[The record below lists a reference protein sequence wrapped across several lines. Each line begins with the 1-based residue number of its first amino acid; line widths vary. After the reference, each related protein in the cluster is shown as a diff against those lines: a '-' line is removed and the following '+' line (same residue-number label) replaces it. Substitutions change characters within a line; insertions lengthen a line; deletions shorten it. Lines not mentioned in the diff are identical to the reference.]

1 MSRRKKTQADE
12 DGFNFDIGDIGNFDL
27 PDVDTSL
34 FDVLNDDE
42 GEETRY
48 VKPKVYTRKPDFVM
62 YDNAVKLAR
71 DIEMTEGSRYDVIV
85 NGSFIFGDFLE
96 AFIVRNNAKCRK
108 LTIST
113 LSMNQNN
120 IDSLHNLITHGYIDE
135 LNLIISAYFYNMEIR
150 ALIPYIYRHLDI
162 DNRLQ
167 LAVANVH
174 TKTAQFETLGGKKI
188 IAHGSA
194 NLRSSGSIEQF
205 TIEENAEL
213 YDFYDEMFSRILER
227 YQTIRKPVWGKK
239 AWAEIIKRS
248 STINLQ
254 TTWQKITEAQEA
266 AATARPFKAA
276 RQQVCAVRL

>member
-1 MSRRKKTQADE
+1 MARKKKTQADE
-12 DGFNFDIGDIGNFDL
+12 SGLDFNIGDIGIET
-27 PDVDTSL
+27 PDFDTSL
-34 FDVLNDDE
+34 FDILEDGE

-48 VKPKVYTRKPDFVM
+48 IKPKVYATSSDFVK
-62 YDNAVKLAR
+62 YDNAEKLAR
-71 DIEMTEGSRYDVIV
+71 DIEITTGARYDVVV

-96 AFIVRNNAKCRK
+96 AFIVRNNAKCKRF
-108 LTIST
+108 TIST
-113 LSMNQNN
+113 LSLNQNN
-120 IDSLHNLITHGYIDE
+120 VDSLHNLITHGYVDE
-135 LNLIISAYFYNMEIR
+135 LNLIVSAYFYNMEIR
-150 ALIPYIYRHLDI
+150 ALIPYIYRQLDI

-213 YDFYDEMFSRILER
+213 YDFYDNMFSRILER

-239 AWAEIIKRS
+239 AWAEIIKKKF
-248 STINLQ
+248 ND
-254 TTWQKITEAQEA
+254 
-266 AATARPFKAA
+266 
-276 RQQVCAVRL
+276 

>member
-1 MSRRKKTQADE
+1 MSRKKQTHADE
-12 DGFNFDIGDIGNFDL
+12 DGFNIDIGDIGNFDL
-27 PDVDTSL
+27 PDIDNSL
-34 FDVLNDDE
+34 FDVLNDGT
-42 GEETRY
+42 GEESRY
-48 VKPKVYTRKPDFVM
+48 IKPKVYTQKPDFVM

-71 DIEMTEGSRYDVIV
+71 DIEITEGSRYDVVV

-135 LNLIISAYFYNMEIR
+135 LNLIVSAYFYNMEIR

-162 DNRLQ
+162 ENRLQ

-205 TIEENAEL
+205 TIEENAEV

-227 YQTIRKPVWGKK
+227 YATIRKPVWGKE
-239 AWAEIIKRS
+239 AWAELIRKKF
-248 STINLQ
+248 ND
-254 TTWQKITEAQEA
+254 
-266 AATARPFKAA
+266 
-276 RQQVCAVRL
+276 

>member
-34 FDVLNDDE
+34 FDVLSDDE
-42 GEETRY
+42 GEETRCI
-48 VKPKVYTRKPDFVM
+48 KPKVYTRKPDFVM

-96 AFIVRNNAKCRK
+96 AFIVRNNAKCKK

-205 TIEENAEL
+205 TIEESPEL
-213 YDFYDEMFSRILER
+213 YDFYDEFFSRILER
-227 YQTIRKPVWGKK
+227 YQTIRKPVWGKD
-239 AWAEIIKRS
+239 AWADLIRKKF
-248 STINLQ
+248 ND
-254 TTWQKITEAQEA
+254 
-266 AATARPFKAA
+266 
-276 RQQVCAVRL
+276 

>member
-34 FDVLNDDE
+34 FDVLSDDE

-48 VKPKVYTRKPDFVM
+48 IKLKVYTRKPDFVM

-96 AFIVRNNAKCRK
+96 AFIVRNNAKCKK

-205 TIEENAEL
+205 TIEESPEL
-213 YDFYDEMFSRILER
+213 YDFYDEFFSRILER
-227 YQTIRKPVWGKK
+227 YQTIRKPVWGKD
-239 AWAEIIKRS
+239 AWADLIRKKF
-248 STINLQ
+248 ND
-254 TTWQKITEAQEA
+254 
-266 AATARPFKAA
+266 
-276 RQQVCAVRL
+276 

>member
-12 DGFNFDIGDIGNFDL
+12 DGFNLNIGDIGNFDL

-34 FDVLNDDE
+34 FDVLSNGE

-48 VKPKVYTRKPDFVM
+48 IKPKVYTRKPDFVM

-205 TIEENAEL
+205 TIEESPEL
-213 YDFYDEMFSRILER
+213 YDFYDEFFSRILER
-227 YQTIRKPVWGKK
+227 YQTIRKPVWGKD
-239 AWAEIIKRS
+239 AWADSIRKKF
-248 STINLQ
+248 ND
-254 TTWQKITEAQEA
+254 
-266 AATARPFKAA
+266 
-276 RQQVCAVRL
+276 

>member
-1 MSRRKKTQADE
+1 MSRRKTTKQKGQADD
-12 DGFNFDIGDIGNFDL
+12 DGLDFNVGDIGIETPDFD
-27 PDVDTSL
+27 TAL
-34 FDVLNDDE
+34 FDILEDE
-42 GEETRY
+42 VGEETRY
-48 VKPKVYTRKPDFVM
+48 IKPKVYATSSDFVM

-71 DIEMTEGSRYDVIV
+71 DIEIQEGSRYDVVV

-96 AFIVRNNAKCRK
+96 AFIVRNNAKCKK

-113 LSMNQNN
+113 LSLNQNN
-120 IDSLHNLITHGYIDE
+120 VDSLHNLITHGYIDE
-135 LNLIISAYFYNMEIR
+135 LNLIVSAYFYNMEIR
-150 ALIPYIYRHLDI
+150 ALIPYIYRELDI

-205 TIEENAEL
+205 TIEENPEL

-227 YQTIRKPVWGKK
+227 YATIRKAVWGKSL
-239 AWAEIIKRS
+239 WADLIKKKF
-248 STINLQ
+248 ND
-254 TTWQKITEAQEA
+254 
-266 AATARPFKAA
+266 
-276 RQQVCAVRL
+276 

>member
-12 DGFNFDIGDIGNFDL
+12 DGFNFDIGDIGNIDL
-27 PDVDTSL
+27 PEVDASL
-34 FDVLNDDE
+34 FDVLSDGE

-48 VKPKVYTRKPDFVM
+48 VKPKVYTHPSEFVM
-62 YDNAVKLAR
+62 YDNALKLAR

-205 TIEENAEL
+205 TIEESPEL
-213 YDFYDEMFSRILER
+213 YDFYDDFFSRILER
-227 YQTIRKPVWGKK
+227 YQTIRKPVWGKD
-239 AWAEIIKRS
+239 AWADLIRKKF
-248 STINLQ
+248 ND
-254 TTWQKITEAQEA
+254 
-266 AATARPFKAA
+266 
-276 RQQVCAVRL
+276 

>member
-12 DGFNFDIGDIGNFDL
+12 DGFNFDIGDIGNIDL
-27 PDVDTSL
+27 PEVDASL
-34 FDVLNDDE
+34 FDVLSDGE

-48 VKPKVYTRKPDFVM
+48 VKPKVYTHPSEFVM
-62 YDNAVKLAR
+62 YDNALKLAR
-71 DIEMTEGSRYDVIV
+71 DIEMTEGSRYDVVV

-205 TIEENAEL
+205 TIEESPEL
-213 YDFYDEMFSRILER
+213 YDFYDDFFSRILER
-227 YQTIRKPVWGKK
+227 YQTIRKPVWGKD
-239 AWAEIIKRS
+239 AWADLIRKKF
-248 STINLQ
+248 ND
-254 TTWQKITEAQEA
+254 
-266 AATARPFKAA
+266 
-276 RQQVCAVRL
+276 

>member
-34 FDVLNDDE
+34 FDVLSDDE

-48 VKPKVYTRKPDFVM
+48 IKPKVYTRKPDFVM

-71 DIEMTEGSRYDVIV
+71 DIEMTGGSRYDVIV

-96 AFIVRNNAKCRK
+96 AFIVRNNAKCKK

-205 TIEENAEL
+205 TIEESPEL
-213 YDFYDEMFSRILER
+213 YDFYDEFFSRILER
-227 YQTIRKPVWGKK
+227 YQTIRKPVWGKD
-239 AWAEIIKRS
+239 AWADLIRKKF
-248 STINLQ
+248 ND
-254 TTWQKITEAQEA
+254 
-266 AATARPFKAA
+266 
-276 RQQVCAVRL
+276 

>member
-1 MSRRKKTQADE
+1 MARKKKTQADE
-12 DGFNFDIGDIGNFDL
+12 SGLDFNIGDIGIET
-27 PDVDTSL
+27 PDFDTSL
-34 FDVLNDDE
+34 FDILEDGE

-48 VKPKVYTRKPDFVM
+48 IKPKVYATSSDFVK
-62 YDNAVKLAR
+62 YDNAEKLAR
-71 DIEMTEGSRYDVIV
+71 DIEITTGARYDVVV

-96 AFIVRNNAKCRK
+96 AFIVRNNAKCKRF
-108 LTIST
+108 TIST
-113 LSMNQNN
+113 LSLNQNN
-120 IDSLHNLITHGYIDE
+120 VDSLHNLITHGYVDE
-135 LNLIISAYFYNMEIR
+135 LNLIVSAYFYNMEIR
-150 ALIPYIYRHLDI
+150 ALIPYIYRQLDI

-213 YDFYDEMFSRILER
+213 YDFYDNMFSRILER

-239 AWAEIIKRS
+239 ARAEIIKKKF
-248 STINLQ
+248 ND
-254 TTWQKITEAQEA
+254 
-266 AATARPFKAA
+266 
-276 RQQVCAVRL
+276 

>member
-12 DGFNFDIGDIGNFDL
+12 DGFNLNIGDIGNFDL

-34 FDVLNDDE
+34 FDVLSDGE

-48 VKPKVYTRKPDFVM
+48 IKPKVYTHKPDFVM

-71 DIEMTEGSRYDVIV
+71 DIEITEGNRYDVIV

-96 AFIVRNNAKCRK
+96 AFIVRNNAKCKK

-135 LNLIISAYFYNMEIR
+135 LNLIVSAYFYNMEIR

-205 TIEENAEL
+205 TIEESPEL
-213 YDFYDEMFSRILER
+213 YDFYDEFFSRILER
-227 YQTIRKPVWGKK
+227 YQTIRKPVWGKD
-239 AWAEIIKRS
+239 AWADLIKKKF
-248 STINLQ
+248 ND
-254 TTWQKITEAQEA
+254 
-266 AATARPFKAA
+266 
-276 RQQVCAVRL
+276 

>member
-12 DGFNFDIGDIGNFDL
+12 DGFNLNIGDIGNFDL

-34 FDVLNDDE
+34 FDVLSNGE

-48 VKPKVYTRKPDFVM
+48 IKPKVYTRKPDFVM

-205 TIEENAEL
+205 TIEESPEL
-213 YDFYDEMFSRILER
+213 YDFYDEFFSRILER
-227 YQTIRKPVWGKK
+227 YQTIRKPVWGKDT
-239 AWAEIIKRS
+239 WADLIKKKF
-248 STINLQ
+248 ND
-254 TTWQKITEAQEA
+254 
-266 AATARPFKAA
+266 
-276 RQQVCAVRL
+276 

>member
-12 DGFNFDIGDIGNFDL
+12 DGFNLNIGDIGNFDL
-27 PDVDTSL
+27 PDIDNSL
-34 FDVLNDDE
+34 FDVLNDGT
-42 GEETRY
+42 GEESRY
-48 VKPKVYTRKPDFVM
+48 IKPRVYAQSSDFVM

-71 DIEMTEGSRYDVIV
+71 DIEITEGSRYDVVV

-96 AFIVRNNAKCRK
+96 AFIVRNNCKCRK

-205 TIEENAEL
+205 TIEENPEI

-227 YQTIRKPVWGKK
+227 YHTIRKPVWGKQ
-239 AWAEIIKRS
+239 AWAELIKKKF
-248 STINLQ
+248 ND
-254 TTWQKITEAQEA
+254 
-266 AATARPFKAA
+266 
-276 RQQVCAVRL
+276 

>member
-1 MSRRKKTQADE
+1 MARKKKTQADE
-12 DGFNFDIGDIGNFDL
+12 SGLDFNIGDIGIET
-27 PDVDTSL
+27 PDFDTSL
-34 FDVLNDDE
+34 FDILEDGE

-48 VKPKVYTRKPDFVM
+48 IKPKVYATSSDFVK
-62 YDNAVKLAR
+62 YDNAEKLAR
-71 DIEMTEGSRYDVIV
+71 DIEITTGARYDVVV

-96 AFIVRNNAKCRK
+96 AFIVRNNAKCKK

-113 LSMNQNN
+113 LSLNQNN
-120 IDSLHNLITHGYIDE
+120 VDSLHNLITHGYIDE
-135 LNLIISAYFYNMEIR
+135 LNLIVSAYFYNMEIR
-150 ALIPYIYRHLDI
+150 ALIPYIYRQLDI

-174 TKTAQFETLGGKKI
+174 TKTAQLETLGGKKI

-227 YQTIRKPVWGKK
+227 YQTIRKPVWGKD
-239 AWAEIIKRS
+239 AWADLIRKKF
-248 STINLQ
+248 ND
-254 TTWQKITEAQEA
+254 
-266 AATARPFKAA
+266 
-276 RQQVCAVRL
+276 

>member
-12 DGFNFDIGDIGNFDL
+12 DDFNLNIGDIGNFDL

-34 FDVLNDDE
+34 FDVLSNGE

-48 VKPKVYTRKPDFVM
+48 IKPKVYTRKPDFVM

-205 TIEENAEL
+205 TIEESPEL
-213 YDFYDEMFSRILER
+213 YDFYDEFFSRILER
-227 YQTIRKPVWGKK
+227 YQTIRKPVWGKD
-239 AWAEIIKRS
+239 AWADLIRKKF
-248 STINLQ
+248 ND
-254 TTWQKITEAQEA
+254 
-266 AATARPFKAA
+266 
-276 RQQVCAVRL
+276 